1 MRRREFTIYWGT
13 AVLCG
18 FLASEARAQAK
29 SSRVAFLTLEP
40 GEDAS
45 RLLMPLRDLGYV
57 EGVNLSFAYR
67 SAEGDPTRLR
77 KLADELVRSEPDVLV
92 AGFGTLTAKAAK
104 EATATTPI
112 VFTTVGDPVG
122 ASIVQSLAR
131 PEANVTGFSGQAAE
145 LKGKQLQL
153 LKEIAPGQQVIGVLL
168 NPDTPYTPLALRQ
181 LQAAAD
187 ADGTRLEVLVA
198 RTPGDFSSAKMKTLV
213 AAGATSL
220 FVFEDPL
227 TIVIRDKVVEMATR
241 LGLPTMAGQ
250 TDYVVAGALIS
261 YGTDREHYYRRA
273 ADYVDKIL
281 KGAHPG
287 DLPVEQPTKFELAIN
302 LKTAKALGLTV
313 PPAILAAADEVIE

>member
-1 MRRREFTIYWGT
+1 
-13 AVLCG
+13 
-18 FLASEARAQAK
+18 
-29 SSRVAFLTLEP
+29 
-40 GEDAS
+40 
-45 RLLMPLRDLGYV
+45 
-57 EGVNLSFAYR
+57 
-67 SAEGDPTRLR
+67 
-77 KLADELVRSEPDVLV
+77 V